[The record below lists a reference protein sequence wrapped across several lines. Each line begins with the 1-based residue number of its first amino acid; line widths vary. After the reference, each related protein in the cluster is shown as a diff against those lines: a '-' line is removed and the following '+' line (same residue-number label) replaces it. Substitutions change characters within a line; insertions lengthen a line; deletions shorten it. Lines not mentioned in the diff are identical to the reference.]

1 MNISK
6 ERDDFMFDLQ
16 SKYKPT
22 GDQPKAIDTIVKNFE
37 QGIDRQVLL
46 GATGTGKTFT
56 MCNVIARLNK
66 PTLVLAHNKT
76 LAGQLYN
83 EIKSIFPNNH
93 VEYFISYYDYY
104 QPEAYVVSSDT
115 YIEKD
120 SSINEE
126 IDEMRHSATAALMDY
141 KDVIV
146 VASVSCIYGIGDPDD
161 YRDSMLNIRVGESY
175 NKKELLTRLV
185 EMQFERNDI
194 DFKRGSFRVRGD
206 VVEIIPINEHAK
218 GIRIEF
224 FEEEVE
230 RIRTFD
236 VTTGVKIADVAFANI
251 FAATHFVTNKSK
263 LEEALRRIKAE
274 LQVNHKN
281 FILDGKPLEAE
292 RIEQRTKY
300 DIEMLEQTGT
310 CSGVENYSRH
320 LSLRG
325 EGETPATLVD
335 FFGDDFLLIVDE
347 SHVTLPQVRGM
358 YNGDRSRKETLV
370 QYGFRLPSALDN
382 RPLRFEEFDKKIHQA
397 LFVSA
402 TPGDYEKQYPIV
414 EQIIRPTGLLDPII
428 EVRKTM
434 GQVDDIYAEIRKRMA
449 LNERVLVTTL
459 TIKMSEDLT
468 AYLKKLGLKIA
479 YLHSEI
485 KALARLE
492 ILRDLRAGKYDALV
506 GINLLREGLDLP
518 EVSLVCILDADKQG
532 FLRSTRSLIQTIGR
546 AARNASGKVIMYAD
560 QLSEAMEEAIT
571 ETNRRREIQM
581 EYNNEHGI
589 TPETIIKALPQMV
602 SIKKQDAK
610 SSKANKKLTLEEKID
625 LINELEEEMHAY
637 AKDLNFEMAAQIRD
651 AILELKAG
659 K

>member
-120 SSINEE
+120 SSINDE